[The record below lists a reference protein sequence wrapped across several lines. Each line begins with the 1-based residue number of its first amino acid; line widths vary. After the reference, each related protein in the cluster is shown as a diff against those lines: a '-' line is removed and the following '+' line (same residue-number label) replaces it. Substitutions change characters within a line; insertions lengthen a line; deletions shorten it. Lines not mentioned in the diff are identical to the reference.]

1 MKGILDGKRLAET
14 IQDELTPRINA
25 LLENNKRRGLGVI

>member
-14 IQDELTPRINA
+14 IQGELKPRINT
-25 LLENNKRRGLGVI
+25 LLENNKLC